1 MGRKSKTTPE
11 QDQRLIERHLAGES
25 IRSLAKEVGISEASL
40 RAKISAQSSQ
50 IKTAAKHIVAAE
62 QSLTKMT
69 ISAQITA
76 RTIASKMLRSLDMV
90 ATGNELMGGSYM
102 RLAMAHNAQ
111 AQKIDEVNPMTGK
124 GSAEALVAMSALGK
138 LANQAAEIPM
148 RMLVAMK
155 DGLVGDEGGD
165 EDSGPTI
172 RVIGGLP
179 D

>member
-50 IKTAAKHIVAAE
+50 IKTAAQHIVAAE
-62 QSLTKMT
+62 RSLTKMT

-76 RTIASKMLRSLDMV
+76 RTIASKMLRTMDLV

-102 RLAMAHNAQ
+102 KLAMAHNAQ
-111 AQKIDEVNPMTGK
+111 AAKVDENDPMTAK

-148 RMLVAMK
+148 RMLMAMK
-155 DGLVGDEGGD
+155 DGISGD
-165 EDSGPTI
+165 EDEDDGGPVI
-172 RVIGGLP
+172 RVVGGLP

>member
-50 IKTAAKHIVAAE
+50 IKNAAQHIVQAE
-62 QSLTKMT
+62 RALTNMT

-76 RTIASKMLRSLDMV
+76 RTIASKMLRTLDMV

-111 AQKIDEVNPMTGK
+111 AQKIDEADPLGGE
-124 GSAEALVAMSALGK
+124 GSAKALLAMSALGK
-138 LANQAAEIPM
+138 LATQAAEVPIAFA
-148 RMLVAMK
+148 RVMK
-155 DGLVGDEGGD
+155 EGLSGQEDDEGGV
-165 EDSGPTI
+165 TI
-172 RVIGGLP
+172 TVRGGLP

>member
-50 IKTAAKHIVAAE
+50 IKPAANHIVQAD
-62 QSLTKMT
+62 QSLTKLS

-76 RTIASKMLRSLDMV
+76 RSLANKTMRMLDIMSS
-90 ATGNELMGGSYM
+90 GNELMAGSYLK
-102 RLAMAHNAQ
+102 LAMAHNAQ
-111 AQKIDEVNPMTGK
+111 AQKFDDADPMSEK
-124 GSAEALVAMSALGK
+124 SAPAMVAMAAIGK
-138 LANQAAEIPM
+138 LAAQAAEVPL
-148 RMLVAMK
+148 RFAAAMK
-155 DGLVGDEGGD
+155 GGLSDSDGDENGV
-165 EDSGPTI
+165 I
-172 RVIGGLP
+172 RVTGGLP